1 MADGAVFKGIRE
13 WFQYYG
19 LLRSFMAETIYIERN
34 NIGFEFI
41 LNGTLKDN
49 FIHPNALYYWMIELP
64 KVLNWDEPFDL
75 DLSLGGVKPSFPCKG
90 IERLSRELV
99 KCHDGIY
106 RNCAKVKIQVICN
119 SKNYN
124 VDFYVDK
131 KLQHAGTIGSDFGNT
146 IKRNE

>member
-1 MADGAVFKGIRE
+1 MKTYLLIKDGLSFE
-13 WFQYYG
+13 FQ
-19 LLRSFMAETIYIERN
+19 RN
-34 NIGFEFI
+34 ND
-41 LNGTLKDN
+41 LKAN
-49 FIHPNALYYWMIELP
+49 FINPNALYYWMIEPP

-75 DLSLGGVKPSFPCKG
+75 DLSHGGVKPSFPCKG

-106 RNCAKVKIQVICN
+106 RNCAKVKIQVIYN
-119 SKNYN
+119 SKNYD

-131 KLQHAGTIGSDFGNT
+131 KLQHAGIIGSDLRNR